1 MRFALLVFLTIVF
14 EGCSR
19 PPPDAT
25 PEGAI
30 KTWLERME
38 AQVSDPAETKSAYAM
53 LSKSTHQN
61 LEKRAERASRIEGRR
76 IEPQEMLAQG
86 RFALRFTPKK
96 FSTQTSGDTATVEV
110 SGDEP
115 TDHATMHCVKEGP
128 SWRID
133 LTLPDLT
140 DLPRRQDNQ

>member
-1 MRFALLVFLTIVF
+1 MRFWLYVFLTIVAA
-14 EGCSR
+14 GCSR

-38 AQVSDPAETKSAYAM
+38 AQVSDPTETKSAYAM

-96 FSTQTSGDTATVEV
+96 FSTQTNGDTATVEV
-110 SGDEP
+110 NGDEP

-133 LTLPDLT
+133 LTLPELT

>member
-1 MRFALLVFLTIVF
+1 VRFALFVLLTMILAA
-14 EGCSR
+14 CSR

-25 PEGAI
+25 PVGAI

-115 TDHATMHCVKEGP
+115 TNHATMHCVKEGP

-133 LTLPDLT
+133 LTLPELI

>member
-1 MRFALLVFLTIVF
+1 MMLAA
-14 EGCSR
+14 CSR

-53 LSKSTHQN
+53 LSKTTHQN

-86 RFALRFTPKK
+86 RFALRFAPRK
-96 FSTQTSGDTATVEV
+96 FSTQTTGDTATVEV
-110 SGDEP
+110 TGDEP
-115 TDHATMHCVKEGP
+115 TDHATLHCVKEGP
-128 SWRID
+128 AWRVD
-133 LTLPDLT
+133 LTLPELM

>member
-1 MRFALLVFLTIVF
+1 MRFVLLTLVLAA
-14 EGCSR
+14 CSR

-38 AQVSDPAETKSAYAM
+38 TQVSDPAETKSAYAM
-53 LSKSTHQN
+53 LSKQTHQN

-86 RFALRFTPKK
+86 RFALRFPPRK
-96 FSTQTSGDTATVEV
+96 FSTRASGDTATVEV
-110 SGDEP
+110 SGDDP
-115 TDHATMHCVKEGP
+115 ADHATLHCVKEGP
-128 SWRID
+128 VWRVD
-133 LTLPDLT
+133 LTLPELV

>member
-1 MRFALLVFLTIVF
+1 VRFAWFVFLTIVF
-14 EGCSR
+14 AACSR

-86 RFALRFTPKK
+86 RFALRFTPRK
-96 FSTQTSGDTATVEV
+96 FATQTSGDSATVEV
-110 SGDEP
+110 TGDEP
-115 TDHATMHCVKEGP
+115 TDHATLHCVKEANL
-128 SWRID
+128 WRVD
-133 LTLPDLT
+133 LTLPELT

>member
-1 MRFALLVFLTIVF
+1 LLTALVAA
-14 EGCSR
+14 CSR

-38 AQVSDPAETKSAYAM
+38 AQVSDPQETKTAYAM
-53 LSKSTHQN
+53 LSKATHQN

-86 RFALRFTPKK
+86 RFGLRFAPRRFAT
-96 FSTQTSGDTATVEV
+96 TTSGDTATVDV
-110 SGDEP
+110 TGDDP
-115 TDHATMHCVKEGP
+115 ADHASIHCVKEGP
-128 SWRID
+128 AWRVD
-133 LTLPDLT
+133 LTLPELT
-140 DLPRRQDNQ
+140 DLPRRQENQ

>member
-1 MRFALLVFLTIVF
+1 MRFALFVLLTMILAA
-14 EGCSR
+14 CSR

-30 KTWLERME
+30 KTWLEKME
-38 AQVSDPAETKSAYAM
+38 AQVSDPAETKGAYAM
-53 LSKSTHQN
+53 LSKQTHQN

-86 RFALRFTPKK
+86 RFALRFTPRK
-96 FSTQTSGDTATVEV
+96 FVTQTNGDNATVEV
-110 SGDEP
+110 NGAEP
-115 TDHATMHCVKEGP
+115 PDHATLHCVREGP
-128 SWRID
+128 AWRVD
-133 LTLPDLT
+133 LALPELT

>member
-1 MRFALLVFLTIVF
+1 VRFAWFVFLTIVF
-14 EGCSR
+14 AACSR

-30 KTWLERME
+30 KTWLERMA

-76 IEPQEMLAQG
+76 IGPEEMLAQG
-86 RFALRFTPKK
+86 RFALRFTPRK

-115 TDHATMHCVKEGP
+115 ADHSTLHCVKEGAV
-128 SWRID
+128 WRVD
-133 LTLPDLT
+133 LTLPDLIE
-140 DLPRRQDNQ
+140 LPRRQDNQ

>member
-1 MRFALLVFLTIVF
+1 MSLA
-14 EGCSR
+14 GCSR

-30 KTWLERME
+30 RTWLERME
-38 AQVSDPAETKSAYAM
+38 AQVSDPQETKSAYAM
-53 LSKSTHQN
+53 LSKATHAN

-86 RFALRFTPKK
+86 SFALRFAARK
-96 FSTQTSGDTATVEV
+96 FSTTTSGDSATGDV

-115 TDHATMHCVKEGP
+115 TD
-128 SWRID
+128 
-133 LTLPDLT
+133 
-140 DLPRRQDNQ
+140 